1 MTSQAHTETRLVADG
16 GYIMD
21 AGPKPEAAQ
30 LPDAHDNGI
39 FFGMSEEEY
48 HAANALSAS
57 GIKWLRVSPLDY
69 WARSPMNPDREPEK
83 DSAAKIVGKAY
94 HKRILEGSTAFGAL
108 YAPEIDPKAY
118 PKAVRTV
125 DDIKEALTV
134 CGVKP
139 RGKVKAD
146 YIAQLAEADPGV
158 PIWDDLVEAH
168 AFKHHGKMLLPAD
181 LIRKIEISAAMIE
194 KHPDLKKAFTG
205 GHPEV
210 SIFWTDPEFGIPM
223 KSRLDYLKR
232 AAVVDLK
239 TFENVNGMPIDKAIA
254 RTIANYKYHIQ
265 ARLYLDAVRE
275 ARKHIKAG
283 RVFGRV
289 EPAFLDAVAKSDG
302 HTFLFVFQQ
311 KGVAPI
317 ARGMILPSITLDMGQ
332 VEIEDAKRRYAECRE
347 TFGADP
353 WIDASPVREFDSTEF
368 PAYIGD

>member
-1 MTSQAHTETRLVADG
+1 MNNLVADG
-16 GYIMD
+16 GYVMD
-21 AGPKPEAAQ
+21 AGPKPEGAQ

-39 FFGMSEEEY
+39 FFGMPEDEY

-57 GIKWLRVSPLDY
+57 GIKWLRISPLDY
-69 WARSPMNPDREPEK
+69 WARSAMNPDREPEEE
-83 DSAAKIVGKAY
+83 SAAKVIGKAY
-94 HKRILEGSTAFGAL
+94 HKRIVEGAGAFRASF
-108 YAPEIDPKAY
+108 APEVDPKDHPTAL
-118 PKAVRTV
+118 RTV
-125 DDIKEALTV
+125 DDLKEAIAALNA
-134 CGVKP
+134 KP
-139 RGKVKAD
+139 KGKNKGEL
-146 YIAQLAEADPGV
+146 IAQLAALDPSVKVWSLIEAD
-158 PIWDDLVEAH
+158 H
-168 AFKHHGKMLLPAD
+168 AAIHDGKTMLPAD

-205 GHPEV
+205 GYPEV
-210 SIFWTDPEFGIPM
+210 SIFWTDPEFCIPM
-223 KSRLDYLKR
+223 KARLDYLKR

-275 ARKHIKAG
+275 AKKHIKAG
-283 RVFGRV
+283 RVFGEV

-302 HTFLFVFQQ
+302 HTFMFLFQQ

-317 ARGMILPSITLDMGQ
+317 ARGVILPSITLDIGQ
-332 VEIEDAKRRYAECRE
+332 VEIDDAKRRYAECRE

-368 PAYIGD
+368 PAYLGD